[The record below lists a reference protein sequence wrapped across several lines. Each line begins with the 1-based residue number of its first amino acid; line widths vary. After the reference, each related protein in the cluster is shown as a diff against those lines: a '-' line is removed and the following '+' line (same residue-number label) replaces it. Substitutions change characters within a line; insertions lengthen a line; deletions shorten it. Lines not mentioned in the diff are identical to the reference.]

1 MTKYAASQTRIKGD
15 LDAVRR
21 VYRKVCAEKEVEK
34 MAMTTADVI
43 SLEARRKGRAEG
55 KAEGIAKGIAGG
67 KAEIIIDILTVRFG
81 KIPASLAKKITS
93 VQDSARLSELGK
105 CVVTCTTLNDFKKM
119 LR

>member
-43 SLEARRKGRAEG
+43 SLEARRKGRAKG
-55 KAEGIAKGIAGG
+55 KAEGIAGG